1 MGRREYAAMS
11 KLVPSTQLREQ
22 IATFLKDAGSV
33 ESGAAALSELVRLG
47 TTRVIQE
54 ALEQEQT
61 DFVGRERYERVPGR
75 GKRNGYV
82 PGRLETAEGRL
93 VVQVPQVR
101 EAGTPYRS
109 RLYDFLRGH
118 SDVVERLA
126 IEMYARGLSTRD
138 IAAAFTDDAG
148 DCLLSRTAVSEL
160 TDALWTEYE
169 AFQARPLGDV
179 PVLALFL
186 DGVYEPLRTH
196 GVQRE
201 AVLVAWAITLEGK
214 KILLSLALGNRESF
228 EAWRDFLR
236 DLVAR
241 GLPAPLTITTDGAPG
256 LLRAVA
262 EQWPQS
268 LRLRCWVHKVRNIG
282 AKIPTERWCEVK
294 GALVAIRD
302 AATPAAGAQAA
313 QAFLERYGKEFPA
326 AAKCLS
332 EDLDALLA
340 LLELPWRLRQFV
352 RTTNLVERSFV
363 EERRRSKTL
372 PRFFTEQSCV
382 KLVFATLIRAA
393 ERWQRIVLTPLEYAQ
408 LQVMYQERGLMPAQ
422 PISQVA

>member
-1 MGRREYAAMS
+1 MS
-11 KLVPSTQLREQ
+11 KVAPSARLREE
-22 IATFLKDAGSV
+22 IAAVLEGREAR
-33 ESGAAALSELVRLG
+33 ESGATTLSRLVQLATARL
-47 TTRVIQE
+47 VQE
-54 ALEQEQT
+54 ALEEEQT
-61 DFVGRERYERVPGR
+61 DFIGRDRYARGDGR

-82 PGRLETAEGRL
+82 PGQLDTAEGR
-93 VVQVPQVR
+93 VPVQVPQVR

-118 SDVVERLA
+118 SEVVERLA
-126 IEMYARGLSTRD
+126 VEMYARGLSTRD
-138 IAAAFTDDAG
+138 IEAAFTDEHG
-148 DCLLSRTAVSEL
+148 ETLLSRTAVSAL
-160 TDALWTEYE
+160 TDRLWTEYE
-169 AFQARPLGDV
+169 AFQQRPLGDV

-196 GVQRE
+196 GVERE
-201 AVLVAWAITLEGK
+201 AVLVAWAITLQGQ
-214 KILLSLALGNRESF
+214 KILLSLALGNRESA

-262 EQWPQS
+262 EVWPQS
-268 LRLRCWVHKVRNIG
+268 LRLRCWVHKVRNIE
-282 AKIPTERWCEVK
+282 AKIPAERWLEVK
-294 GALVAIRD
+294 GALVAIRE

-313 QAFLERYGKEFPA
+313 QAFLDRYGKEFPA

-332 EDLDALLA
+332 EDLDAQLA
-340 LLELPWRLRQFV
+340 HLQLPWRLRKFV

-393 ERWQRIVLTPLEYAQ
+393 ERWQRIALTPLEYAQ
-408 LQVMYQERGLMPAQ
+408 LQVLYQERDLMPAKSL
-422 PISQVA
+422 SQVA